1 MSVKDIRKS
10 TTPVI
15 KTCTEVTTF
24 LGHANQQVDSIRR
37 TNIAM
42 SLPKDLYP
50 LAKYLSMPSEWI
62 FGEAINAKIN
72 NIKNQQKAF
81 EIGKTFFKSE
91 NTFHRQTYFPRQ
103 NSKNWE
109 RFLKIPGNHYKGCKD

>member
-1 MSVKDIRKS
+1 
-10 TTPVI
+10 
-15 KTCTEVTTF
+15 
-24 LGHANQQVDSIRR
+24 
-37 TNIAM
+37 M

-62 FGEAINAKIN
+62 FGEDINAKIN
-72 NIKNQQKAF
+72 NIKNQQKAL
-81 EIGKTFFKSE
+81 EIGETFFKSE

-109 RFLKIPGNHYKGCKD
+109 RFLKSPEINTRGAKTNGRNTYTRKQRTR

>member
-1 MSVKDIRKS
+1 
-10 TTPVI
+10 
-15 KTCTEVTTF
+15 
-24 LGHANQQVDSIRR
+24 
-37 TNIAM
+37 M

-62 FGEAINAKIN
+62 FGEDINAKIN
-72 NIKNQQKAF
+72 NIKNQQKAL
-81 EIGKTFFKSE
+81 EIGETFFKSE

-109 RFLKIPGNHYKGCKD
+109 RFLKSPEINTRGAKTNGRNTHTRKQRTR